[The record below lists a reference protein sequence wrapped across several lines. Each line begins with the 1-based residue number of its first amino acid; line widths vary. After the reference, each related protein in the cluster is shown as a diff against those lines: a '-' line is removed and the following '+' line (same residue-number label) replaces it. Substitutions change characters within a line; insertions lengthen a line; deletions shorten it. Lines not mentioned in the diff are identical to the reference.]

1 MPTIQD
7 VAKHAGVSVATVSRV
22 LNNPSSVAEL
32 TRKKVEQ
39 SIRELDYSPNILGRN
54 LRNAESKMLLVL
66 LPKISNQFYLK
77 IVEGIEEKALE
88 YGYNILLCQTHSK
101 LEREKVYFDL
111 LKNQLAVGAITMDPT
126 IDRQVLVNMAKRYPF
141 VQCSEYVSSKN
152 LPYVTIDSELAAYQ
166 VTKYL
171 LKQGHQR
178 IGLINVSESFLYA
191 RDRKKGYLRA
201 LKEFHIEPEE
211 DWFYSANDVSL
222 ESGQQV
228 MRSILNKNKDL
239 TAVFAVSDM
248 LAIGALK
255 ELNTRGIDVPNEMAV
270 VGFDKIEFTSM
281 TYPSLTTVAQPMYKM
296 GEISVD
302 MLIKKIQGEE
312 VEDIIL
318 EHELIIREST

>member
-7 VAKHAGVSVATVSRV
+7 VARRAGVSVATVSRV

-32 TRKKVEQ
+32 TREKVKQ
-39 SIRELDYSPNILGRN
+39 AIRELDYSPSSLGRN
-54 LRNAESKMLLVL
+54 LRNAESRMLLVL

-88 YGYNILLCQTHSK
+88 HGYHILLCQTHSK
-101 LEREKVYFDL
+101 MERAKVYFDL
-111 LKNQLAVGAITMDPT
+111 LKNQLAAGAITMDPT
-126 IDRQVLVNMAKRYPF
+126 IDHQILIDMAKRFPF
-141 VQCSEYVSSKN
+141 VQCSEYIKAEN
-152 LPYVTIDSELAAYQ
+152 LSYVTIDSELAAYQ

-178 IGLINVSESFLYA
+178 IGLINVSEYFLYA
-191 RDRKKGYLRA
+191 RDRRKGYLRA
-201 LKEFHIEPEE
+201 LKEFHIEPEK
-211 DWFYSANDVSL
+211 DWFYSADTVSL
-222 ESGQQV
+222 ESGQQA
-228 MRSILNKNKDL
+228 MRSLLNKKKGL

-255 ELNTRGIDVPNEMAV
+255 ELNTRKIDVPNEMAI
-270 VGFDKIEFTSM
+270 VGFDKIEFTNM

-302 MLIKKIQGEE
+302 MLIRKIQGEE

-318 EHELIIREST
+318 DHELILREST